1 MEEKLYYY
9 LCHSIPFGLKV
20 NYNNDVYTLVGVNG
34 YHEVLLEDS
43 NGICQNYTVGIEDI
57 KPYLRPMSSRSKE
70 EVEETVKLVSD
81 LWDKFRTWKC
91 ANLVDFYIKRH
102 LDYDYCLINEG
113 YAIKAPEGMYDSILK
128 K

>member
-1 MEEKLYYY
+1 M
-9 LCHSIPFGLKV
+9 KV

-43 NGICQNYTVGIEDI
+43 NGICQNYTVGIEGI
-57 KPYLRPMSSRSKE
+57 KPYLRPMSSRSNE
-70 EVEETVKLVSD
+70 EIEETVKLVSD

-102 LDYDYCLINEG
+102 LDYDYCFIDKG
-113 YAIKAPEGMYDSILK
+113 YAIKAPEGMYDSI
-128 K
+128 

>member
-20 NYNNDVYTLVGVNG
+20 NYNNDAYTLVGVNG

-57 KPYLRPMSSRSKE
+57 KPYLRFFSSMTEEERVEYEILEKQCERLPTFAYISVSKCDWLNAHHFDYRGLISIDLA
-70 EVEETVKLVSD
+70 LV
-81 LWDKFRTWKC
+81 
-91 ANLVDFYIKRH
+91 
-102 LDYDYCLINEG
+102 
-113 YAIKAPEGMYDSILK
+113 APKGMYENI
-128 K
+128 

>member
-20 NYNNDVYTLVGVNG
+20 NYNNEIYTLVGVNG
-34 YHEVLLEDS
+34 YHEVLLEDL

-57 KPYLRPMSSRSKE
+57 KPYLRPMSNRSKE
-70 EVEETVKLVSD
+70 EVEETVKLISD
-81 LWDKFRTWKC
+81 LWDKFRTRKC

-102 LDYDYCLINEG
+102 LDYDYCLIDEG
-113 YAIKAPEGMYDSILK
+113 YAIKAPEGMYDSI
-128 K
+128 

>member
-20 NYNNDVYTLVGVNG
+20 NYNNEIYTLVGVNG
-34 YHEVLLEDS
+34 YHEVLLEDL

-57 KPYLRPMSSRSKE
+57 KPYLRPMSNRSKE
-70 EVEETVKLVSD
+70 EVEETVKLISD
-81 LWDKFRTWKC
+81 LWDKFRTRKC

-102 LDYDYCLINEG
+102 LDYDYCLIDEG
-113 YAIKAPEGMYDSILK
+113 YAIKAPEGMHDSI
-128 K
+128 